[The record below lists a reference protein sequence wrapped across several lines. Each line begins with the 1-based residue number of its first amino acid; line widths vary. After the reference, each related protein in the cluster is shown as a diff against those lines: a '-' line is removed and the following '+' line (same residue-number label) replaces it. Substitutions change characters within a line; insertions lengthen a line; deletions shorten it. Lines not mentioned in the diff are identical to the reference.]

1 MLLEIIEKCRTGYIT
16 IEKYSNI
23 FRTEYFVT
31 IEQVN
36 NALRQGEHEFAYK
49 LYSSFKENYSIRKY
63 NLMEAQMCLQ
73 DACTDSDLTKEI
85 TDWLINNS
93 EEIKV
98 IAKFPDNKRII
109 SKVVFN
115 CSLRYFTSHYLQRCK

>member
-1 MLLEIIEKCRTGYIT
+1 MWLLRREAKTTSE
-16 IEKYSNI
+16 
-23 FRTEYFVT
+23 
-31 IEQVN
+31 
-36 NALRQGEHEFAYK
+36 
-49 LYSSFKENYSIRKY
+49 EN
-63 NLMEAQMCLQ
+63 
-73 DACTDSDLTKEI
+73 DLTKEI

-115 CSLRYFTSHYLQRCK
+115 CSLMMNRKSKKVHYVWGEYSLRE